1 MHVITRKRL
10 LEFAEKHP
18 QSAASFDRWYRA
30 VKQAHYNSFAAL
42 RKDFPS
48 ADVVGELIVFNIGG
62 NKYRLITAIHFNRG
76 IVYIRHVLTHKEYNK
91 NKWKND

>member
-18 QSAASFDRWYRA
+18 HSAEPLDRWYRT
-30 VKQAHYNSFAAL
+30 VKRIRYNSFTAL

-48 ADVVGELIVFNIGG
+48 ADVVGEFIVFNIAG

-76 IVYIRHVLTHKEYNK
+76 IIFIRHVLTHKQYNK
-91 NKWKND
+91 NKWKKN